1 MSALMASDGSGHRR
15 FISLLGGLLGAILEF
30 VGIDTVVRRDAV
42 RFRVWVVG
50 WGVGLSTLDEELD
63 ESELDE
69 SELDESELDDELFVL
84 EEEQGDQ
91 AVVSLQ
97 TTSIEWF
104 SNVAWTGGCFVAST
118 LSTFSSLSLQT
129 VT

>member
-1 MSALMASDGSGHRR
+1 VSALMASDGSGHRR
-15 FISLLGGLLGAILEF
+15 FISLLGGLLIAILEF
-30 VGIDTVVRRDAV
+30 VGIDTAVRRDDV

-50 WGVGLSTLDEELD
+50 WGIGLSTLDE
-63 ESELDE
+63 ELDE